1 MVIIPGM
8 FMAGARQGRLATSVN
23 LQNTTF
29 LFGGNATFSDCRYN
43 EDVDNLSYVKLNAP
57 D

>member
-29 LFGGNATFSDCRYN
+29 LFGGNTTFSDCRYN
-43 EDVDNLSYVKLNAP
+43 PMSRPDSDVVAAAI
-57 D
+57 